1 MVNFAGEWRWEMF
14 QQYLPASTLL
24 RIASITVMTRGNYCD
39 SVGWNATTDKSFSVS
54 SAYRFRCTQGV
65 RAVLL
70 EVDSED
76 VVRVVRSCRGGGSI
90 FNKVLELMDREWNVE
105 ISWIPRRI
113 NRVADGLARLAK
125 LDSLEC
131 EFFAAPPDELIDLV
145 QTDMSEAAL
154 G

>member
-54 SAYRFRCTQGV
+54 SAYRFRCTQ
-65 RAVLL
+65 
-70 EVDSED
+70 VD
-76 VVRVVRSCRGGGSI
+76 G
-90 FNKVLELMDREWNVE
+90 
-105 ISWIPRRI
+105 
-113 NRVADGLARLAK
+113 ARLAK